1 MKRLSYC
8 ALILA
13 LLSVPAFAAK
23 NSQTVNFSD
32 AVTVGSTQLPAGE
45 YKVTWDGTGSSVQVT
60 LEQKGKSHPATAT
73 VAAKVVDTKNGR
85 SGFTIDSKGGVN
97 TVKTIQFSKFDMDLT
112 GSTAH
117 GE

>member
-23 NSQTVNFSD
+23 NSQKVTFSD
-32 AVTVGSTQLPAGE
+32 AVKVGSTQLPAGE
-45 YKVTWDGTGSSVQVT
+45 YKVTWDGTGSTVQVT
-60 LEQKGKSHPATAT
+60 LEQQGKSHPASAT
-73 VAAKVVDTKNGR
+73 VVAKVVEQKNSRNGVTIDTKDG
-85 SGFTIDSKGGVN
+85 
-97 TVKTIQFSKFDMDLT
+97 VKTVQSLKFDKFDVDLT
-112 GSTAH
+112 GTTAH

>member
-1 MKRLSYC
+1 MKRLFYC

-13 LLSVPAFAAK
+13 FLSIPAFAAK

-32 AVTVGSTQLPAGE
+32 AVTVGGTQLPAGE

-60 LEQKGKSHPATAT
+60 LEQKGASHPKTAT
-73 VAAKVVDTKNGR
+73 VPAKVVEQKNDR
-85 SGFTIDSKGGVN
+85 SGFRIDTKGGVN
-97 TVKTIQFSKFDMDLT
+97 TLMALQFKKFDVDLT
-112 GSTAH
+112 ATTAR

>member
-1 MKRLSYC
+1 MKRLSFC

-23 NSQTVNFSD
+23 NSQIVTFSD

-45 YKVTWDGTGSSVQVT
+45 YKVTWDGIGSNVQVT
-60 LEQKGKSHPATAT
+60 LAETGKLHPTTVTTTAKVTEQKNGHGGFRLNNKDGVKTLQALQFNKFDVDLTAT
-73 VAAKVVDTKNGR
+73 
-85 SGFTIDSKGGVN
+85 
-97 TVKTIQFSKFDMDLT
+97 
-112 GSTAH
+112 TAR